1 MISSKSVIFR
11 RLVRQWI
18 RAGRRSS
25 SESLKFALLPFT
37 DIPIL
42 DHLLLGGIPRR
53 SSRSAIRIRV
63 SAVRLEHVPT
73 FLFFMCATPRAMG
86 RSLVTIY
93 TIGDFS
99 FPHSFPVFTST
110 IVDRCVP
117 FRRRWVYMG
126 TGYPSESNDP
136 SLLPLLLPSNLSLL
150 RIYIHTRTLFLSLS
164 LSLYYGP
171 SPNIRNVRKREQRH

>member
-1 MISSKSVIFR
+1 MRTTVAEISQSVTDNIDNIEIGNFSTIGSPMNSP
-11 RLVRQWI
+11 W
-18 RAGRRSS
+18 
-25 SESLKFALLPFT
+25 SLLFLLPISCHSTVFSWAVS
-37 DIPIL
+37 L
-42 DHLLLGGIPRR
+42 AG

-110 IVDRCVP
+110 IVDRRVP

-136 SLLPLLLPSNLSLL
+136 SPLLLLLPSNLSLL
-150 RIYIHTRTLFLSLS
+150 RIHVHTRTLFLSLS
-164 LSLYYGP
+164 LCPCLFLFTTVP
-171 SPNIRNVRKREQRH
+171 L

>member
-1 MISSKSVIFR
+1 MRTTVAEISQSVTDNIDNIEIGNFSTIGSPMNSPWSSFFSISCHSTVFSWAVS
-11 RLVRQWI
+11 L
-18 RAGRRSS
+18 AG
-25 SESLKFALLPFT
+25 
-37 DIPIL
+37 
-42 DHLLLGGIPRR
+42 

-110 IVDRCVP
+110 IVDRRVP

-136 SLLPLLLPSNLSLL
+136 SPLLLLLPSNLSLL
-150 RIYIHTRTLFLSLS
+150 RIHVHTRTLFLSLS
-164 LSLYYGP
+164 LCPCLFLFTTVP
-171 SPNIRNVRKREQRH
+171 L